1 MTGMKNEALEPEIIC
16 IARRGSQ
23 DEVANRKSTWQIANL
38 PGKSQFASRR
48 RKSQFAN
55 LPAKSQFANRNS
67 QIYLAPLCLTAS

>member
-23 DEVANRKSTWQIANL
+23 DENRKSQVANRKSQV
-38 PGKSQFASRR
+38 
-48 RKSQFAN
+48 
-55 LPAKSQFANRNS
+55 ANRRGKS

>member
-23 DEVANRKSTWQIANL
+23 DEVANRKSTWQIAI
-38 PGKSQFASRR
+38 
-48 RKSQFAN
+48 RKSTWQIAN
-55 LPAKSQFANRNS
+55 RRGKSQFANRNS